1 MRYFYSMNNVLLPL
15 ILFLYF
21 GLLLAIA
28 YFTSKNAS
36 SHSFFTGDKKSPW
49 YLVAFG
55 MIGTSLSGVTFV
67 SVPGAVTAGA
77 WHYYQLV
84 LGFFA
89 GYFVVAYVLL
99 PLYYKYQLSS
109 IYRYLELRLGLRA
122 YQWGAGYFILS
133 RTLGATVRLYL
144 VINVLQLFVFEPI
157 GLAFWQSTLLI
168 IFMILAY
175 TLKGGV
181 KTIVWTDTL
190 QTFFML
196 LALVVCI
203 FTIQQQLDVTWSEL
217 WKNLQQEQLTQIWSW
232 NPSKSDYFWKHFIGG
247 AFITIAMT
255 GLDQEM
261 MQKNISVK
269 TLKDAQKNM
278 VVFSFTLLIVNALF
292 LLLGSILSYFALKN
306 GLNFAPDDLFPQII
320 QQYLPTGVF
329 IIFIIGLISALFPS
343 VDGAITAL
351 TASFCIDIIG
361 FERKNLPEAER
372 MRLKKIVH
380 ISFAV
385 LFTLLV
391 FLFKWYNDKSIVN
404 LIFLIAGYTYGPL
417 LGLFAFGILTK
428 RNAPAQFI
436 PIIVILAPVCCYLL
450 SKNAD
455 LIWKGYQFGNE
466 MLLLNGMLTFLLL
479 LLSSFAY
486 QPTQPDET
494 TLV

>member
-1 MRYFYSMNNVLLPL
+1 MNAIILPL
-15 ILFLYF
+15 ILTLYF

-28 YFTSKNAS
+28 YWSSRNAT

-67 SVPGAVTAGA
+67 SVPGAVSLNA

-84 LGFFA
+84 LGFFV
-89 GYFVVAYVLL
+89 GYFVVAFVLL
-99 PLYYKYQLSS
+99 PIYYKHQLSS
-109 IYRYLELRLGLRA
+109 IYRYLELRLGIHA
-122 YQWGAGYFILS
+122 YHWGAAYFILS

-157 GLAFWQSTLLI
+157 GIQFWQATFI
-168 IFMILAY
+168 IILMILAY

-203 FTIQQQLDVTWSEL
+203 ITLQQKMELSWAHIWQNIQQEG
-217 WKNLQQEQLTQIWSW
+217 LTQIGAW
-232 NPSKSDYFWKHFIGG
+232 NPSKADYFWKHFIGG

-269 TLKDAQKNM
+269 TLKGAQKNM
-278 VVFSFTLLIVNALF
+278 IVFSFTLLIVNALF
-292 LLLGSILSYFALKN
+292 LFLGSILYYFAKQN
-306 GLNFAPDDLFPQII
+306 GLEFAPDDLFPKII
-320 QQYLPTGVF
+320 QNYLPAGVF
-329 IIFIIGLISALFPS
+329 VIFIIGLISALFPS

-361 FERKNLPEAER
+361 FERKNLPEEK
-372 MRLKKIVH
+372 RLKIKRIVH

-391 FLFKWYNDKSIVN
+391 FLFKWYDDKSIVN
-404 LIFLIAGYTYGPL
+404 LIFLIASYTYGPL

-428 RNAPAQFI
+428 KHAPSWAI
-436 PIIVILAPVCCYLL
+436 PIIVIAAPVFCYVL
-450 SKNAD
+450 SKNSD
-455 LIWKGYQFGNE
+455 LIWKGYEFGNE
-466 MLLLNGMLTFLLL
+466 MLVINGLLTFVLLYV
-479 LLSSFAY
+479 SSLTAAKISSHES
-486 QPTQPDET
+486 T
-494 TLV
+494 VVR

>member
-1 MRYFYSMNNVLLPL
+1 
-15 ILFLYF
+15 
-21 GLLLAIA
+21 LAIA

-67 SVPGAVTAGA
+67 SVPGAVSAGA

-84 LGFFA
+84 LGFFT

-99 PLYYKYQLSS
+99 PLYYKHQLSS

-157 GLAFWQSTLLI
+157 GIQFWQATLLI
-168 IFMILAY
+168 ILMILAY

-203 FTIQQQLDVTWSEL
+203 ITLQQQMDFSWTEL
-217 WKNLQQEQLTQIWSW
+217 WQELQNKKLTQVLSL
-232 NPSKSDYFWKHFIGG
+232 NPSKSDYFWKHFFGG

-278 VVFSFTLLIVNALF
+278 VVFSFTLLVVNALF
-292 LLLGSILSYFALKN
+292 LLLGSILSYFAFKN
-306 GLNFAPDDLFPQII
+306 GLNFAPDDLFPKII
-320 QQYLPTGVF
+320 QMYLPSGVF

-361 FERKNLPEAER
+361 FERKNLPEPER
-372 MRLKKIVH
+372 MRLKRIVH
-380 ISFAV
+380 LSFAV

-428 RNAPAQFI
+428 RNVPALVI
-436 PIIVILAPVCCYLL
+436 PWIVILAPVACYFL
-450 SKNAD
+450 SQNAD

-466 MLLLNGMLTFLLL
+466 MLLINGLLTFILLL
-479 LLSSFAY
+479 ISSFVFNSASS
-486 QPTQPDET
+486 DET
-494 TLV
+494 TLI

>member
-1 MRYFYSMNNVLLPL
+1 MNQMLLPS
-15 ILFLYF
+15 ILFIYF
-21 GLLLAIA
+21 GVLLAIA

-67 SVPGAVTAGA
+67 SVPGAVSASA

-99 PLYYKYQLSS
+99 PLYYKHQLSS
-109 IYRYLELRLGLRA
+109 IYRYLELRLGLHA

-157 GLAFWQSTLLI
+157 GLEFWQATLLI
-168 IFMILAY
+168 VLMILAY

-203 FTIQQQLDVTWSEL
+203 VTLQQQMDFSWAEL
-217 WKNLQQEQLTQIWSW
+217 WHNLQQEKLTQILSL

-306 GLNFAPDDLFPQII
+306 GLELAPDDLFPKII
-320 QQYLPTGVF
+320 QTYLPSGVF

-361 FERKNLPEAER
+361 FERKNLPESER

-380 ISFAV
+380 IGFAV

-404 LIFLIAGYTYGPL
+404 LIFLIASYTYGPL

-428 RNAPAQFI
+428 RSAPAMSI
-436 PIIVILAPVCCYLL
+436 PFIVILAPVCCYLL
-450 SKNAD
+450 SQNAD

-466 MLLLNGMLTFLLL
+466 MLLLNGFLTFALLFI
-479 LLSSFAY
+479 SSFASNSDH
-486 QPTQPDET
+486 TNET
-494 TLV
+494 SPV

>member
-1 MRYFYSMNNVLLPL
+1 
-15 ILFLYF
+15 
-21 GLLLAIA
+21 
-28 YFTSKNAS
+28 
-36 SHSFFTGDKKSPW
+36 
-49 YLVAFG
+49 
-55 MIGTSLSGVTFV
+55 
-67 SVPGAVTAGA
+67 
-77 WHYYQLV
+77 
-84 LGFFA
+84 
-89 GYFVVAYVLL
+89 
-99 PLYYKYQLSS
+99 
-109 IYRYLELRLGLRA
+109 
-122 YQWGAGYFILS
+122 
-133 RTLGATVRLYL
+133 
-144 VINVLQLFVFEPI
+144 
-157 GLAFWQSTLLI
+157 
-168 IFMILAY
+168 
-175 TLKGGV
+175 
-181 KTIVWTDTL
+181 
-190 QTFFML
+190 ML

-203 FTIQQQLDVTWSEL
+203 VTLQQQMDFSWTEL
-217 WKNLQQEQLTQIWSW
+217 WHELQQNKLTQVLSL

-292 LLLGSILSYFALKN
+292 LLLGSILSYFAIKN
-306 GLNFAPDDLFPQII
+306 GLDFAPDDLFPKII
-320 QQYLPTGVF
+320 QTYLPSGVF

-361 FERKNLPEAER
+361 FERKNLPEPER

-380 ISFAV
+380 LSFAV

-428 RNAPAQFI
+428 RNVPALVI
-436 PIIVILAPVCCYLL
+436 PWIVILAPLTCYFL
-450 SKNAD
+450 SQNAD

-466 MLLLNGMLTFLLL
+466 MLLINGLLTFALLFI
-479 LLSSFAY
+479 SSFVFKSASS
-486 QPTQPDET
+486 DET
-494 TLV
+494 SLV

>member
-1 MRYFYSMNNVLLPL
+1 MNNVLLPL

-67 SVPGAVTAGA
+67 SVPGAVSAGA

-99 PLYYKYQLSS
+99 PLYYKHQLSS

-157 GLAFWQSTLLI
+157 GIQFWQATLLI

-203 FTIQQQLDVTWSEL
+203 ITLQQQMDFSWTEL
-217 WKNLQQEQLTQIWSW
+217 WHELQQNKLTQVLSL

-292 LLLGSILSYFALKN
+292 LLLGSILSYFAIKN
-306 GLNFAPDDLFPQII
+306 GLDFPPDDLFPKII
-320 QQYLPTGVF
+320 QTYLPSGVF

-361 FERKNLPEAER
+361 FERKNLPEPER

-380 ISFAV
+380 LSFAV

-428 RNAPAQFI
+428 RNVPALVI
-436 PIIVILAPVCCYLL
+436 PWIVILAPLTCYFL
-450 SKNAD
+450 SQNAD

-466 MLLLNGMLTFLLL
+466 MLLINGLLTFALLFI
-479 LLSSFAY
+479 SSFVFKSASS
-486 QPTQPDET
+486 DET
-494 TLV
+494 SLV

>member
-1 MRYFYSMNNVLLPL
+1 MNTVLLPL

-67 SVPGAVTAGA
+67 SVPGAVSAGA

-99 PLYYKYQLSS
+99 PLYYKHQLSS

-157 GLAFWQSTLLI
+157 GIQFWQATLLI
-168 IFMILAY
+168 ILMILAY

-203 FTIQQQLDVTWSEL
+203 ITLQQQMDFSWAEL
-217 WKNLQQEQLTQIWSW
+217 WRELQQNKLTQVLSL

-278 VVFSFTLLIVNALF
+278 VVFSFTLLVVNALF
-292 LLLGSILSYFALKN
+292 LLLGSILSYFAIKN
-306 GLNFAPDDLFPQII
+306 GLDFPPDDLFPKII
-320 QQYLPTGVF
+320 QTYLPSGVF

-361 FERKNLPEAER
+361 FERKNLPEPER

-428 RNAPAQFI
+428 RNVPALVI
-436 PIIVILAPVCCYLL
+436 PWIVILAPVACYFL
-450 SKNAD
+450 SQNAD

-466 MLLLNGMLTFLLL
+466 MLLINGLLTFALLFI
-479 LLSSFAY
+479 SSFVFKPASS
-486 QPTQPDET
+486 DET
-494 TLV
+494 SLV

>member
-1 MRYFYSMNNVLLPL
+1 MNNVLLPL

-21 GLLLAIA
+21 GLLFAIA

-67 SVPGAVTAGA
+67 SVPGAVSTSA

-99 PLYYKYQLSS
+99 PLYYKHQLSS

-157 GLAFWQSTLLI
+157 GLQFWQATLLI
-168 IFMILAY
+168 ILMILAY

-203 FTIQQQLDVTWSEL
+203 VTLQQQMNFSWSSL
-217 WKNLQQEQLTQIWSW
+217 WKELQDQQLTQVFSW
-232 NPSKSDYFWKHFIGG
+232 NPSKGDYFWKHFIGG

-269 TLKDAQKNM
+269 THGCL
-278 VVFSFTLLIVNALF
+278 
-292 LLLGSILSYFALKN
+292 
-306 GLNFAPDDLFPQII
+306 
-320 QQYLPTGVF
+320 
-329 IIFIIGLISALFPS
+329 
-343 VDGAITAL
+343 
-351 TASFCIDIIG
+351 
-361 FERKNLPEAER
+361 
-372 MRLKKIVH
+372 
-380 ISFAV
+380 
-385 LFTLLV
+385 
-391 FLFKWYNDKSIVN
+391 
-404 LIFLIAGYTYGPL
+404 
-417 LGLFAFGILTK
+417 
-428 RNAPAQFI
+428 
-436 PIIVILAPVCCYLL
+436 
-450 SKNAD
+450 
-455 LIWKGYQFGNE
+455 
-466 MLLLNGMLTFLLL
+466 
-479 LLSSFAY
+479 
-486 QPTQPDET
+486 
-494 TLV
+494 

>member
-1 MRYFYSMNNVLLPL
+1 MNTVLLPL
-15 ILFLYF
+15 ILLLYF

-67 SVPGAVTAGA
+67 SVPGAVSAGA

-157 GLAFWQSTLLI
+157 GIQFWQATLLI
-168 IFMILAY
+168 ILMILAY

-203 FTIQQQLDVTWSEL
+203 ITLQQQMDFSWAEL
-217 WKNLQQEQLTQIWSW
+217 WQELQNKKLTQVLSL
-232 NPSKSDYFWKHFIGG
+232 NPSKSDYFFKHFIGG

-278 VVFSFTLLIVNALF
+278 VVFSFTLLVVNALF
-292 LLLGSILSYFALKN
+292 LLLGSILSYFAFKN
-306 GLNFAPDDLFPQII
+306 GLDFAPDDLFPKII
-320 QQYLPTGVF
+320 QAYLPSGVF

-361 FERKNLPEAER
+361 FERKNLAESER
-372 MRLKKIVH
+372 MRLKRIVH
-380 ISFAV
+380 LSFAV

-428 RNAPAQFI
+428 RNVPALVI
-436 PIIVILAPVCCYLL
+436 PWIVILAPVACYFL
-450 SKNAD
+450 SQNAD

-466 MLLLNGMLTFLLL
+466 MLLINGLLTFILLL
-479 LLSSFAY
+479 ISSFVFNSASS
-486 QPTQPDET
+486 DET
-494 TLV
+494 SLI

>member
-1 MRYFYSMNNVLLPL
+1 MNTVLLPL
-15 ILFLYF
+15 ILLLYF

-28 YFTSKNAS
+28 YYTSKNAS

-67 SVPGAVTAGA
+67 SVPGAVSAGA

-84 LGFFA
+84 LGFFT

-99 PLYYKYQLSS
+99 PLYYKHQLSS

-157 GLAFWQSTLLI
+157 GIQFWQATLLI
-168 IFMILAY
+168 ILMILAY

-203 FTIQQQLDVTWSEL
+203 ITLQQQMDFSWTEL
-217 WKNLQQEQLTQIWSW
+217 WQELQNKKLTQVLSL
-232 NPSKSDYFWKHFIGG
+232 NPSKSDYFWKHFFGG

-278 VVFSFTLLIVNALF
+278 VVFSFTLLVVNALF
-292 LLLGSILSYFALKN
+292 LLLGSILSYFAFKN
-306 GLNFAPDDLFPQII
+306 GLNFAPDDLFPKII
-320 QQYLPTGVF
+320 QMYLPSGVF

-361 FERKNLPEAER
+361 FERKNLPEPER
-372 MRLKKIVH
+372 MRLKRIVH
-380 ISFAV
+380 LSFAV

-428 RNAPAQFI
+428 RNVPALVI
-436 PIIVILAPVCCYLL
+436 PWIVILAPVACYFL
-450 SKNAD
+450 SQNAD

-466 MLLLNGMLTFLLL
+466 MLLINGLLTFILLL
-479 LLSSFAY
+479 ISSFVFNSASS
-486 QPTQPDET
+486 DET
-494 TLV
+494 TLI

>member
-1 MRYFYSMNNVLLPL
+1 MNQWLLPG

-21 GLLLAIA
+21 ILLLAIA
-28 YFTSKNAS
+28 YFTSKNATT
-36 SHSFFTGDKKSPW
+36 HSFFTGDKKSPW
-49 YLVAFG
+49 FLVAFG

-67 SVPGAVTAGA
+67 SVPGSVSLGG

-84 LGFFA
+84 LGFFT

-99 PLYYKYQLSS
+99 PLYYKYQLNS
-109 IYRYLELRLGLRA
+109 IYRYLELRLGLKA
-122 YQWGAGYFILS
+122 YIWGAAYFILS

-144 VINVLQLFVFEPI
+144 VINVLQLFVFEPL
-157 GLAFWQSTLLI
+157 GVEFWQATLLI
-168 IFMILAY
+168 VLMILAY

-196 LALVVCI
+196 LALVICI
-203 FTIQQQLDVTWSEL
+203 FSLQNHLGLSFTEL
-217 WKNLQQEQLTQIWSW
+217 WAELKVQKLTSLWSTDP
-232 NPSKSDYFWKHFIGG
+232 NAADYFLKDFLGG

-292 LLLGSILSYFALKN
+292 LFLGSVLVYFAQKN
-306 GLNFAPDDLFPQII
+306 GLQIAPDDLFPHVVQH
-320 QQYLPTGVF
+320 YLPFGVF

-351 TASFCIDIIG
+351 TASFCIDIVG
-361 FERKNLPEAER
+361 FERKQLPEEKR
-372 MRLKKIVH
+372 KHIKSWVH
-380 ISFAV
+380 LSFAA

-391 FLFKWYNDKSIVN
+391 FLFKAVDDKNIVS

-417 LGLFAFGILTK
+417 LGLFSFGILTK
-428 RNAPAQFI
+428 RNVHSVTI
-436 PIIVILAPVCCYLL
+436 PVIVILAPVLCYIL
-450 SKNAD
+450 SKNAG
-455 LIWKGYQFGNE
+455 IFGNQFQFGKE
-466 MLLLNGMLTFLLL
+466 MLLINGSLTFLLL
-479 LLSSFAY
+479 LLSSFVFKRSSY
-486 QPTQPDET
+486 ESG
-494 TLV
+494 TL

>member
-1 MRYFYSMNNVLLPL
+1 MNHLLLAL
-15 ILFLYF
+15 ILLLYF

-28 YFTSKNAS
+28 FFTSKNAS

-67 SVPGAVTAGA
+67 SVPGAVSAGA

-84 LGFFA
+84 LGFFT

-99 PLYYKYQLSS
+99 PLYYKHQLSS

-122 YQWGAGYFILS
+122 YQWGAAYFILS

-144 VINVLQLFVFEPI
+144 VINVLQLFVFEPL
-157 GLAFWQSTLLI
+157 GLQFWQATLLI
-168 IFMILAY
+168 ILMILAY

-203 FTIQQQLDVTWSEL
+203 VTLQQQMNFSWTEL
-217 WKNLQQEQLTQIWSW
+217 WQELQNNKLTQVLSL

-278 VVFSFTLLIVNALF
+278 VVFSLTLLVVNALF

-306 GLNFAPDDLFPQII
+306 GLDYAPDDLFPKII
-320 QQYLPTGVF
+320 QLYLPSGVF

-380 ISFAV
+380 LSFAV

-428 RNAPAQFI
+428 RNVPALVI
-436 PIIVILAPVCCYLL
+436 PWIVILAPMACYFL
-450 SKNAD
+450 SQNAN

-466 MLLLNGMLTFLLL
+466 MLLINGLLTFALLFM
-479 LLSSFAY
+479 SSFVFKSASS
-486 QPTQPDET
+486 DET
-494 TLV
+494 SLV

>member
-1 MRYFYSMNNVLLPL
+1 MNSILIAGILVAYFS
-15 ILFLYF
+15 
-21 GLLLAIA
+21 LLLGIA
-28 YFTSKNAS
+28 YLTSRQAS

-67 SVPGAVTAGA
+67 SVPGTVSANA

-84 LGFFA
+84 LGFFL

-99 PLYYKYQLSS
+99 PLYYKHNLTS
-109 IYRYLELRLGLRA
+109 IYRYLELRLGLTS
-122 YQWGAGYFILS
+122 YKWGAAYFILS

-144 VINVLQLFVFEPI
+144 VINVLQLFVFDEL

-168 IFMILAY
+168 ISMIVAY

-190 QTFFML
+190 QTVFML

-203 FTIQQQLDVTWSEL
+203 WSIQGQLHWSWPEI
-217 WKNLQQEQLTQIWSW
+217 WSQLQQKHLTHIWSLDFQ
-232 NPSKSDYFWKHFIGG
+232 KSDYFLKHLIGG

-269 TLKDAQKNM
+269 SLVDAQKNM
-278 VVFSFTLLIVNALF
+278 VVFSLTLLLVNALF
-292 LLLGSILSYFALKN
+292 LLLGGVLSLYAQQL
-306 GLNFAPDDLFPQII
+306 GLELAPDDLFPTIVRD
-320 QQYLPTGVF
+320 YLPAGVF

-361 FERKNLPEAER
+361 FERHQLPETER
-372 MRLKKIVH
+372 QRIRKMVH
-380 ISFAV
+380 ISFAA

-391 FLFKWYNDKSIVN
+391 FFFKWYNEKSIVD

-428 RNAPAQFI
+428 RMVPSWSIA
-436 PIIVILAPVCCYLL
+436 LVCIASPLTCYFL
-450 SKNAD
+450 SHQGLNW
-455 LIWKGYQFGNE
+455 LGGYTFGNE
-466 MLLLNGMLTFLLL
+466 LLVINGSITFLLL
-479 LLSSFAY
+479 FLSSLRYKTELA
-486 QPTQPDET
+486 
-494 TLV
+494 

>member
-1 MRYFYSMNNVLLPL
+1 MNNVLLPL

-36 SHSFFTGDKKSPW
+36 SHSFFTGDKKSSW

-67 SVPGAVTAGA
+67 SVPGAVSASS

-99 PLYYKYQLSS
+99 PLYYKHQLSS

-157 GLAFWQSTLLI
+157 GLQFWQATLLI
-168 IFMILAY
+168 ILMILAY

-203 FTIQQQLDVTWSEL
+203 VTLQQQMNFSWSSLWQEL
-217 WKNLQQEQLTQIWSW
+217 QAKQLTQVFSW
-232 NPSKSDYFWKHFIGG
+232 NPSKGDYFWKHFIGG

-278 VVFSFTLLIVNALF
+278 VVFSFTLLLVNALF
-292 LLLGSILSYFALKN
+292 LLLGSILSYFAFKN
-306 GLNFAPDDLFPQII
+306 GLDFAPDDLFPKIVQN
-320 QQYLPTGVF
+320 YLPSGVF

-361 FERKNLPEAER
+361 FERRNLPEQER

-380 ISFAV
+380 IGFAI
-385 LFTLLV
+385 LFMLLV
-391 FLFKWYNDKSIVN
+391 FFFKWYDDKSIVK

-428 RNAPAQFI
+428 RNAPASFI
-436 PIIVILAPVCCYLL
+436 PWIVILAPLSCYAL
-450 SKNAD
+450 SENAD
-455 LIWKGYQFGNE
+455 LVWKGYEFGNE
-466 MLLLNGMLTFLLL
+466 MLLINGLLTFILLFI
-479 LLSSFAY
+479 SSFVTNSNASN
-486 QPTQPDET
+486 ET
-494 TLV
+494 SPL

>member
-1 MRYFYSMNNVLLPL
+1 MNQMLLPS
-15 ILFLYF
+15 ILFIYF
-21 GLLLAIA
+21 GVLLAIA

-67 SVPGAVTAGA
+67 SVPGAVSASA

-99 PLYYKYQLSS
+99 PLYYKHQLSS
-109 IYRYLELRLGLRA
+109 IYRYLEWRLGLHA

-144 VINVLQLFVFEPI
+144 VINVLQLFVFEPL
-157 GLAFWQSTLLI
+157 GLAFWQATLLI
-168 IFMILAY
+168 VFMILAY

-203 FTIQQQLDVTWSEL
+203 VTLQQRMDFSWSEL
-217 WKNLQQEQLTQIWSW
+217 WQNLQQENLTQILSL

-278 VVFSFTLLIVNALF
+278 VVFSFTLLVVNALF

-306 GLNFAPDDLFPQII
+306 GLELAPDDLFPKII
-320 QQYLPTGVF
+320 QTYLPSGVF

-361 FERKNLPEAER
+361 FERKNLPESER

-380 ISFAV
+380 IGFAV
-385 LFTLLV
+385 LFTILV
-391 FLFKWYNDKSIVN
+391 FLFKCYDDKSIVN
-404 LIFLIAGYTYGPL
+404 LIFLIASYTYGPL

-428 RNAPAQFI
+428 RKAPAVFI
-436 PIIVILAPVCCYLL
+436 PFIVILAPVCCYFL
-450 SKNAD
+450 SQNAD

-466 MLLLNGMLTFLLL
+466 MLLLNGFLTFALLFI
-479 LLSSFAY
+479 SSFASNS
-486 QPTQPDET
+486 DRSNET
-494 TLV
+494 SPV